1 MGGRM
6 LEVGS
11 MSLGKVAPSKFEHG
25 VYNDN

>member
-1 MGGRM
+1 MGGRI

-11 MSLGKVAPSKFEHG
+11 MSLGKVAPSKVERG